1 MSVSIFTD
9 FCNVLLHPPGILAIV
24 VHFQIVDMP
33 YQLNATMKRKYP
45 WALSVPDSPSDARC
59 RNDNKIISVK
69 KGTSFNALFNFS
81 KTCFVF
87 FFIEMFFIPSPNLG
101 SSKLAQHEMQDIH
114 IKAARS
120 SVNQSSIVASM
131 SLNDDVETQKLKATF
146 FHVLRIVM
154 DGGSFRSSDPMSRQR
169 SLYSVMF
176 PDSKYTKIN
185 CGRTKATYI
194 LNHAIAPF
202 ARKTLQDSLLGKVFG
217 LFVDES
223 TYHNKVRLEYWVIF
237 FSDSGSRTIRYLS
250 TKELDVNLDVK
261 DFLPIPPQLLIAWT
275 TCVLL
280 TVRLCSGKHW
290 K

>member
-24 VHFQIVDMP
+24 VHFEIVDM
-33 YQLNATMKRKYP
+33 YCQLNATMKRKYP

-59 RNDNKIISVK
+59 QNDKTISVK

-81 KTCFVF
+81 KTYFVCFFYRNVF
-87 FFIEMFFIPSPNLG
+87 YFSPNLG

-114 IKAARS
+114 NKAARA

-154 DGGSFRSSDPMSRQR
+154 DGGSFRSSDPMSRKR

-185 CGRTKATYI
+185 
-194 LNHAIAPF
+194 
-202 ARKTLQDSLLGKVFG
+202 
-217 LFVDES
+217 
-223 TYHNKVRLEYWVIF
+223 
-237 FSDSGSRTIRYLS
+237 
-250 TKELDVNLDVK
+250 
-261 DFLPIPPQLLIAWT
+261 
-275 TCVLL
+275 
-280 TVRLCSGKHW
+280 
-290 K
+290 

>member
-1 MSVSIFTD
+1 MYV
-9 FCNVLLHPPGILAIV
+9 
-24 VHFQIVDMP
+24 
-33 YQLNATMKRKYP
+33 
-45 WALSVPDSPSDARC
+45 
-59 RNDNKIISVK
+59 
-69 KGTSFNALFNFS
+69 
-81 KTCFVF
+81 

-114 IKAARS
+114 IKAARA

-154 DGGSFRSSDPMSRQR
+154 DGSSFRSSDPMSRKR

-194 LNHAIAPF
+194 LNHAIALF

-261 DFLPIPPQLLIAWT
+261 DFLSNTSTAVNSLDDLRLVDSEAVLRKTLEVMREFELQSTSLIFVMTDNCNVMTGIVCDLSIVIFAENHMTRSVYPLSWSLW
-275 TCVLL
+275 CVKRARIMLKMSRK
-280 TVRLCSGKHW
+280 V
-290 K
+290 